1 MDINTGLT
9 MHLCQVVKTNR
20 ELFPTNQHRSQRDI
34 IASDQSAVAWSIL
47 NVSVFLDLGNL
58 FLWSCLSIIM
68 VHNIENDSA
77 KLLKLSHYVAELLF

>member
-9 MHLCQVVKTNR
+9 MHLCQVVK
-20 ELFPTNQHRSQRDI
+20 PTVNFSQPISIDRDI

-47 NVSVFLDLGNL
+47 NVSVFLDLVNL